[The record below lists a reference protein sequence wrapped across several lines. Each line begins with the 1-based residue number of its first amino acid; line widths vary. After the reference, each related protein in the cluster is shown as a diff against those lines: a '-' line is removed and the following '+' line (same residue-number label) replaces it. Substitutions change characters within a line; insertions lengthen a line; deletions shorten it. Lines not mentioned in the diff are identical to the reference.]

1 MKVGTTDIQARAR
14 AVKDRVPMSSIVGID
29 LKLTKKGSE
38 QEACCPF
45 HGERTGSFM
54 INDAKQFAQ
63 CFGCGWNG
71 DVIKYLIERK
81 SMTFIAAL
89 RLLEADAGIS
99 FDTPANRAEVE
110 QRRIE
115 RQRSEEEA
123 AKQKQESA
131 RSMWLYAAPLAGTP
145 AQAYLEGRGIDFTIL
160 NPLPGALR
168 YRHDCVHAEMKQKI
182 PAMLAAIIRLGK
194 HVATHRTYLE
204 YRNGKWEKLD
214 KIWPEQSRRV
224 QRPEEYEGRTLQ
236 PHLMGYAFP
245 RPPVKYTA
253 KSILGSFKGGSIPL
267 WRGDQTKS
275 LENITKGKAVHVSEG
290 IEDGLTIAMIDTTQ
304 VVRAAATLDKIGTL
318 ILPPQAGDLYIIGQ
332 HDKRRPDLPR
342 DAVMALEAAIAQQQ
356 DQAEAHATE
365 SGELRRIMMRWP
377 PPEYKDFN
385 DVLRGVKMERAA

>member
-1 MKVGTTDIQARAR
+1 MGVGTTDIQTRVQ
-14 AVKDRVPMSSIVGID
+14 AVKDRVAMSSIVGLD
-29 LKLTKKGSE
+29 LKLTKKGRE

-54 INDAKQFAQ
+54 VNDDKQFAH
-63 CFGCGWNG
+63 CFGCGWHG

-81 SMTFIAAL
+81 SMTFIDAL
-89 RLLEADAGIS
+89 KMLEADAGIS

-110 QRRIE
+110 QRRIA
-115 RQRSEEEA
+115 RQRSDEEA

-204 YRNGKWEKLD
+204 YRKGKWQKLD
-214 KIWPEQSRRV
+214 KIWPEESRRV

-236 PHLMGYAFP
+236 PHLQGYAFP

-275 LENITKGKAVHVSEG
+275 LENIAKGKAVHVSEG

-365 SGELRRIMMRWP
+365 SGEVRRIMMRWP

-385 DVLRGVKMERAA
+385 DVLRGVKMASA